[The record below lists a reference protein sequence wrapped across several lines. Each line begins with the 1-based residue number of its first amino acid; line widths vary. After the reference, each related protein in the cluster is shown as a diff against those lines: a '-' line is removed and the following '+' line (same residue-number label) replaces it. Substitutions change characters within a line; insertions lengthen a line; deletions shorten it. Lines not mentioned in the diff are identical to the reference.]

1 MPTERQDAIL
11 DYLRAYQTE
20 HGVPPST
27 RQIQRHFGF
36 ASQTTVI
43 RHLRS
48 LATLGKVEQLGGRT
62 WGLKTAEVQGHLFTV
77 PVFGTIPAG
86 LPAAN
91 EAQADESV
99 AIDPRLFGLPPHP
112 SIFGLHVRG
121 DSMIDAHIVEG
132 DIVLLQPRPPRSGE
146 IVAALVDGET
156 TLKRLA
162 FQQGRAILRPE
173 NPRYR
178 EIIPQERFEVQ
189 GVMVGLIGRGA
200 R

>member
-11 DYLRAYQTE
+11 DYLRQYQAE
-20 HGVPPST
+20 HSVPPST

-48 LATLGKVEQLGGRT
+48 LASLGKVEQLGGRT
-62 WGLKTAEVQGHLFTV
+62 WGLKSAEVQGHLFAV

-91 EAQADESV
+91 EASSEESIQ
-99 AIDPRLFGLPPHP
+99 IDPEVFGLPRHQN
-112 SIFGLHVRG
+112 IFGLQVRG
-121 DSMIDAHIVEG
+121 DSMIGAHIVEG
-132 DIVLLQPRPPRSGE
+132 DIVLLQQRHPQDGD

-162 FQQGRAILRPE
+162 FQQGQPILRPE
-173 NPRYR
+173 NPRYQD
-178 EIIPQERFEVQ
+178 IIPQDRFEVQ
-189 GVMVGLIGRGA
+189 GVMVGLIGCGA

>member
-11 DYLRAYQTE
+11 DYLREYQTE

-48 LATLGKVEQLGGRT
+48 LAALGKVEQLGGRI
-62 WGLKTAEVQGHLFTV
+62 WGLKSSEVQGHLFSI

-91 EAQADESV
+91 EITAEDSV
-99 AIDPRLFGLPPHP
+99 QIDPH
-112 SIFGLHVRG
+112 IFGLHRQQSVFGLQVRG

-132 DIVLLQPRPPRSGE
+132 DIVLLQQKPAHSGD

-156 TLKRLA
+156 TLKRLTL
-162 FQQGRAILRPE
+162 QQGRPVLRPE

-178 EIIPQERFEVQ
+178 DIIPQERFEVQ